1 MVERLLIVEDVA
13 EARAW
18 LVSVAQNAFAHARI
32 TTAQNVAEACAQLQ
46 ADDFDMALVDLGLPD
61 GSGLDIIRRI
71 GQRSPRTVCIVTTVL
86 GDDAHIVSAL
96 AAGAQGYLLKGQP
109 AEQLSRQ
116 LVQIEHGVPALSP
129 TIARRIMEHF
139 QRTGPIDNETEQLT
153 PREVEVLTLIAK
165 GLRNSDVAIALGL
178 AETTIATHIKTIYR
192 KLGISSRAEAALH
205 ANRMGLT

>member
-18 LVSVAQNAFAHARI
+18 LVSVVKSAFAHARI
-32 TTAQNVAEACAQLQ
+32 TTAQNVAEACVQLQ

-71 GQRSPRTVCIVTTVL
+71 GRRSPRTICIVTTVL
-86 GDDAHIVSAL
+86 GEDAHIVSAL

-165 GLRNSDVAIALGL
+165 GLRNCDVAIALGL